1 MNKMIKPTI
10 ISISMATVMAGAAI
24 SPAMALIGKAFPEVS
39 AVKLKLVLTIPS
51 LMIVFF
57 SFVSSFLIMKL
68 PKRTI
73 LLIGLSI
80 YVVAGTGAQFV
91 QSINT
96 LLAFRLLLG
105 VGVGLIMP
113 LSMSLI
119 NDYFDGKE
127 RTIMMG
133 YNTAFSNFGGIV
145 TVMVAGFLAN
155 MSWRAPFNVYL
166 MGLGIMGLVYFFL
179 PKNEVP
185 RSTPAMSQGRIPW
198 IIYGYGLAMGGI
210 MVAYYSIATSM
221 ALYME
226 QNGIGGTALA
236 GTIIS
241 FTTIGGMITSLT
253 LVHIEDLLKKYAI
266 HIMLLL
272 MGLSFTFLSMTT
284 LIPVI
289 IVSVLFIGFG
299 QGVLFPLILLKV
311 IDQVEIRKS
320 DRAVAITTSFIFLGQ
335 FLSPI
340 LLEAVSSIAANE
352 SVRFQYGFLA
362 IAIFVIV
369 AIHMALSFKKGPLT
383 YLKKNWLSP
392 GETAGEPPPRTEKT
406 GLSKKPLK

>member
-24 SPAMALIGKAFPEVS
+24 SPAMALIGKAFPEAS
-39 AVKLKLVLTIPS
+39 TVKLKLILTAPS

-57 SFVSSFLIMKL
+57 SFVSSFLITKL

-80 YVVAGTGAQFV
+80 YVIAGTGAQFV

-119 NDYFDGKE
+119 NDYFKGKE
-127 RTIMMG
+127 RTVMMG

-145 TVMVAGFLAN
+145 TVMLAGFLAN
-155 MSWRAPFNVYL
+155 ISWRAPFNVYF
-166 MGLGIMGLVYFFL
+166 MGLGIMFLIFFFL
-179 PKNEVP
+179 PKNKP
-185 RSTPAMSQGRIPW
+185 HHTTDSQSKGRIPW
-198 IIYGYGLAMGGI
+198 IIYGYALAMGGI

-226 QNGIGGTALA
+226 QNEIGGTALA

-253 LVHIEDLLKKYAI
+253 LVHIEDLLKKYAL
-266 HIMLLL
+266 HVMLLL
-272 MGLSFTFLSMTT
+272 MGLAFTFLSFTVS
-284 LIPVI
+284 LPII

-299 QGVLFPLILLKV
+299 QGVLFPLILLRV
-311 IDQVEIRKS
+311 IDQVEVQKS
-320 DRAVAITTSFIFLGQ
+320 DRAVAITTSAIFLGQ

-340 LLEAVSSIAANE
+340 ILEGVGSIASND
-352 SVRFQYGFLA
+352 SIRFQYGFLA
-362 IAIFVIV
+362 IAIFSIV
-369 AIHMALSFKKGPLT
+369 AIHYFFSGRRGPHAA
-383 YLKKNWLSP
+383 
-392 GETAGEPPPRTEKT
+392 TAKELAEPKQDS
-406 GLSKKPLK
+406 G